1 MKLKCLI
8 ALVGIIVAIAVI
20 KHMHMSHE
28 KSLSPVARATKWMG
42 GYGK

>member
-8 ALVGIIVAIAVI
+8 ALVGIIVAIAVL
-20 KHMHMSHE
+20 KHMHMSHMKE
-28 KSLSPVARATKWMG
+28 QSPIARATKWMG